1 MLPHGPLG
9 RVFGW
14 SMDLLNRRAHRVALK
29 GLQITPDDSVLE
41 ISFGTGRLVR
51 MFAAAAWRGLVAGV
65 DPSSTMCE
73 IAQRRNQ
80 AAIEAGRVD
89 LRLCDAALLPWRD
102 ERFNKVVAIHCF
114 QLWPEPMEVLRGVR
128 RVLRPGGVFL
138 LILRARGRLAG
149 RQVPPNPLSREADQV
164 AAALDA
170 LRQSGFD
177 QVETLGRVGGSQVVM
192 ARRPEA

>member
-1 MLPHGPLG
+1 
-9 RVFGW
+9 
-14 SMDLLNRRAHRVALK
+14 MDMANRRAHRVALK

-51 MFAAAAWRGLVAGV
+51 MFAALAWRGLVAGV
-65 DPSSTMCE
+65 DPSSMMCE
-73 IAQRRNQ
+73 IARRRNQ
-80 AAIEAGRVD
+80 EAIEAGRVD

-114 QLWPEPMEVLRGVR
+114 QFWPEPMEVLRGVR

-138 LILRARGRLAG
+138 LILRARGPLAG
-149 RQVPPNPLSREADQV
+149 WHELPNPLSREGDQV

-170 LRQSGFD
+170 LGQSGFD
-177 QVETLGRVGGSQVVM
+177 QVEALGRVGGSQVVM